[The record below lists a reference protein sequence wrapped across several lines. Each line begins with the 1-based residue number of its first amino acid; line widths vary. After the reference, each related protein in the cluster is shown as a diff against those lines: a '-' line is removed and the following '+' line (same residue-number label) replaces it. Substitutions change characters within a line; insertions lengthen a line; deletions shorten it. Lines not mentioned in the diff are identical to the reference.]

1 MSDIV
6 LSLHRLRVT
15 GGLDKRNE
23 MFGTLAERLGTGLQ
37 NRIQQF
43 ESARYLKK
51 EFLTQRLFRNSFF
64 CALLVILQY
73 MYFISPTV
81 TYFYLFLLYY
91 KAKLF

>member
-51 EFLTQRLFRNSFF
+51 EFLTQWLFRNSFF
-64 CALLVILQY
+64 CALFVILQY

-91 KAKLF
+91 KTKLF

>member
-51 EFLTQRLFRNSFF
+51 EFLNNHCVRNSFF
-64 CALLVILQY
+64 LRPFCYSAIYVFHQSDCNLFLLVLVIL
-73 MYFISPTV
+73 
-81 TYFYLFLLYY
+81 
-91 KAKLF
+91 

>member
-43 ESARYLKK
+43 ESARYLEK

-64 CALLVILQY
+64 AP
-73 MYFISPTV
+73 F
-81 TYFYLFLLYY
+81 
-91 KAKLF
+91 